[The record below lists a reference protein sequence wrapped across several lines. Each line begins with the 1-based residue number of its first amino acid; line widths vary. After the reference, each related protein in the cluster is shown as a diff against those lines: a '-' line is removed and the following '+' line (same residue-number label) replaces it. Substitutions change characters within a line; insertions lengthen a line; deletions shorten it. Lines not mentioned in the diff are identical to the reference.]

1 MKIKSKN
8 PISYRDRSKL
18 KYPRLHFK
26 KKSPSCFFFFVNR
39 KDEQ

>member
-1 MKIKSKN
+1 MKIKTKN

-26 KKSPSCFFFFVNR
+26 KNLRPVFVFFVSR
-39 KDEQ
+39 KDEH